1 MCKGRE
7 EFEGEETGKELLG
20 LLEIAMG
27 VGSPILGQ
35 IILLLLLGVVPGKP
49 LHGHS
54 DLLPGYALV
63 LGTLHMPLDKAVP
76 DSSLESNQHIILLGL
91 PIMD

>member
-7 EFEGEETGKELLG
+7 EFEGEERGKELLG

-35 IILLLLLGVVPGKP
+35 IILLLGVVPGKP

-63 LGTLHMPLDKAVP
+63 FGTLHMPLEKAVP
-76 DSSLESNQHIILLGL
+76 DSSLESNQHIILLNL